1 VRAYSRLC
9 IDAIRRKIESCVG
22 REVGSAPDEQ
32 PAAPRLPAEVWG
44 HETNWAID
52 AQVASIL
59 NVDLLR
65 LRGEDRPCSLL
76 RSASDLPTRHDP
88 GRPKPGSHDRGRAG
102 KPLPLG
108 QPASTALA
116 DSYPKTSRKL
126 GRASSSPALVPPR
139 MIPVPATAK
148 SKFGPHSGPLVQRRR
163 WVHTKLAGRG
173 KTLQPGSC
181 GQGRRGIAPRRSIVR
196 TAMWTGRCCLRSR
209 SGSWRQPRGW
219 CSPSLAFIEG
229 AAAS

>member
-1 VRAYSRLC
+1 MH
-9 IDAIRRKIESCVG
+9 RRNPTQDESCVG

-59 NVDLLR
+59 NVDPLR

-148 SKFGPHSGPLVQRRR
+148 SKFGPHSGALDLECRVWATSCSPTRTRL
-163 WVHTKLAGRG
+163 LAGRG
-173 KTLQPGSC
+173 KTLQPGHRAN
-181 GQGRRGIAPRRSIVR
+181 GYVDRP
-196 TAMWTGRCCLRSR
+196 LL
-209 SGSWRQPRGW
+209 
-219 CSPSLAFIEG
+219 PSEQERLVEAATRLVLA
-229 AAAS
+229 